1 MFHISNR
8 HLDLSSITAGSRSML
23 NGLERTNLLRKMGA
37 RLGDV
42 QPGNEFRVLVLERES
57 RSVAKFER
65 EIRFF

>member
-1 MFHISNR
+1 
-8 HLDLSSITAGSRSML
+8 ML

-42 QPGNEFRVLVLERES
+42 QPGNEFQVLVLERES